1 MYNLEEKRVARSLAH
16 RASGRQSGPRAS
28 FAVHLTMS
36 LAASLLVTLPGYA
49 ANAASADEGYRYG
62 PASIDGIG
70 KFYAGRE
77 IAQVMGYD
85 GAPWLDRASREE
97 EERPDWLLEE
107 LRLRPD
113 TVVADIGAG
122 SGYLSR
128 RIAPRVPAGKVYAV
142 DVQPQMVALLERLAR
157 EPGMNNLVPRL
168 GSAKD
173 VDLPPQSIDMALFV
187 DVYHELEFP
196 REVMRS
202 VLAAL
207 RPGGR
212 VVFVEYRAEDPR
224 VPIKAL
230 HKMSV
235 AQVRREMRDLPLVLE
250 RDSERLPWQH
260 VLIFRKRCDA
270 GCMASAANRG
280 L

>member
-1 MYNLEEKRVARSLAH
+1 MNSLEEKRVARSLAH
-16 RASGRQSGPRAS
+16 RASRRQSGHGTR
-28 FAVHLTMS
+28 FAAPLI
-36 LAASLLVTLPGYA
+36 ASLLLALATHAGAVA
-49 ANAASADEGYRYG
+49 AAADGYRYG

-85 GAPWLDRASREE
+85 GAPWLDRASREA

-107 LRLRPD
+107 LRLEPD
-113 TVVADIGAG
+113 AVVADIGAG

-128 RIAPRVPAGKVYAV
+128 RIAPRVPTGKVYAV

-157 EPGMNNLVPRL
+157 EPGMGNLLPRL
-168 GSAKD
+168 GSPQD
-173 VDLPPQSIDMALFV
+173 VNLPQGSIDVALFV

-260 VLIFRKRCDA
+260 VLIFRKR
-270 GCMASAANRG
+270 
-280 L
+280 